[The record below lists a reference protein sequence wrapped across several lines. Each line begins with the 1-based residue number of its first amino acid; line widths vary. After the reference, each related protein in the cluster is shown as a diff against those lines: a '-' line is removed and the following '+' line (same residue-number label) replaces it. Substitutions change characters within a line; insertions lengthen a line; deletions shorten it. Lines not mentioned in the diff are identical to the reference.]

1 MGFLTQARMTN
12 EARTELPEH
21 YNVPGQRRGYTS
33 CTASSSDEG
42 SSNLVS
48 PDLEEEVAVVGEPQD
63 TTLVDESDCE
73 ENDPMDTIKR
83 AVKAA
88 PSRPPRVIDSLPA
101 SGSST
106 VASTEYYNLCHPP
119 PLDNPVPTIPRR
131 KPYISNPDLGGT
143 QYGPQRST
151 ASTWSERSCQPRYDE
166 ESILKSPH
174 QRCAVIQSCYD
185 ALIPSFPF
193 RSRCASQSST
203 ATDVRGGIR
212 SSKRRGVASRRRKGS
227 TCHCK
232 NSGQ

>member
-1 MGFLTQARMTN
+1 M
-12 EARTELPEH
+12 
-21 YNVPGQRRGYTS
+21 
-33 CTASSSDEG
+33 
-42 SSNLVS
+42 
-48 PDLEEEVAVVGEPQD
+48 VGEPQD

-88 PSRPPRVIDSLPA
+88 PSRPPRVIDSLPV
-101 SGSST
+101 SSSST
-106 VASTEYYNLCHPP
+106 VAGTEYYNLCHPP

-131 KPYISNPDLGGT
+131 KPYISNPDLGGP

-166 ESILKSPH
+166 QSMLQNHLH

-185 ALIPSFPF
+185 KLIPSFPF

-203 ATDVRGGIR
+203 ATDVRGGLR
-212 SSKRRGVASRRRKGS
+212 SSKRRGVASNRRRKGS

-232 NSGQ
+232 NSGQPQQKFSFSQDDIFYKLSELDLRSFESRDLQNWEGEID